1 MSGKTDEDKKEN
13 KNGKIMIT
21 GPEYN
26 RSFFRYVLIAVII
39 FLITG
44 RQNPAEKEPVKR
56 NIVVNENNA
65 ESVAE
70 EMIEEAQEFV
80 EPGY

>member
-21 GPEYN
+21 GG
-26 RSFFRYVLIAVII
+26 VVILALLGVII

-56 NIVVNENNA
+56 NIVVFGPTV
-65 ESVAE
+65 SKIRRVA
-70 EMIEEAQEFV
+70 
-80 EPGY
+80 